1 MLKGLNVLPEKL
13 SNVTE
18 TRLES
23 WRGGALSDSMCHAA
37 HLVERTPDVNGAVLD
52 DLVHHLRDGLG
63 EVRVG
68 ELGCG

>member
-1 MLKGLNVLPEKL
+1 
-13 SNVTE
+13 
-18 TRLES
+18 
-23 WRGGALSDSMCHAA
+23 MCHAA